1 MSFDPPQEGKGI
13 LSRTDLEKIIMS
25 LLKDECYDAFQSQE
39 LLADIFIDLNLKK
52 GNVIDKREFLIGC
65 SQSETLTAIMVAAAE
80 KEKAKRKKAKK
91 EKAETELMA
100 ALENAGIGAEGGGEE
115 DEGKKKDKKKKK
127 KKRRKK
133 DPLEKYISITPSGSR
148 RGSHT
153 REGSPTSFTRMSRRG
168 SLFC

>member
-1 MSFDPPQEGKGI
+1 MERII
-13 LSRTDLEKIIMS
+13 LS
-25 LLKDECYDAFQSQE
+25 LLKGECYDAFQCQE

-91 EKAETELMA
+91 EKMEAELLA
-100 ALENAGIGAEGGGEE
+100 ALEGAGIGAEGEDGEG
-115 DEGKKKDKKKKK
+115 DASKKKDKKKKK
-127 KKRRKK
+127 KKKRKR
-133 DPLEKYISITPSGSR
+133 DPLDKYISITPSGSR